1 MTIEQAII
9 NIEKE
14 LKCRQHRKEEIYC
27 ENTMCMDCPFSV
39 GYEDLTDTLQTLYDW
54 VCADY
59 DWISIKRGENK

>member
-14 LKCRQHRKEEIYC
+14 LKCRQRREEEIYC
-27 ENTMCMDCPFSV
+27 EKNMCMDCPFTVSY
-39 GYEDLTDTLQTLYDW
+39 GDLTDTLQILYDW
-54 VCADY
+54 ICADY